1 MRIRSLVNSSW
12 LRLLLTRQLGSR
24 QVAIC
29 GYLVVLA
36 VFACVGYGCKP
47 KIEINTNY
55 DQGIVTKRYTSFRWY
70 PEIGY
75 ERKGRA
81 RHDKALDVFLRREI
95 ELSFQ
100 ELGMAKLDNDSADL
114 MVVYHA
120 ALEEEITF
128 SDLSTF
134 YASPYGPRFLT
145 WSNWTDLEVKNRVY
159 PLGTLLIDVIDV
171 KEKKLIWRASSQ
183 LNVDRYGDVNANQ
196 SIASGVFAI
205 VSKFPPTVNA
215 AK

>member
-1 MRIRSLVNSSW
+1 M
-12 LRLLLTRQLGSR
+12 
-24 QVAIC
+24 AIC
-29 GYLVVLA
+29 AYLVLLSA
-36 VFACVGYGCKP
+36 VACIGNGCRP
-47 KIEINTNY
+47 TIEVNTTY
-55 DQGIVTKRYTSFRWY
+55 DKGVVAKRYTSFRWY

-100 ELGMAKLDNDSADL
+100 ELGLAKLDNDSADL

-145 WSNWTDLEVKNRVY
+145 WSSWTDPEVKNRVY
-159 PLGTLLIDVIDV
+159 PVGTLLIDVIDV
-171 KEKKLIWRASSQ
+171 KEKKLIWRASSP
-183 LNVDRYGDVNANQ
+183 LNVDSYGDVNANQ
-196 SIASGVFAI
+196 KIASGVFAI
-205 VSKFPPTVNA
+205 VGKFPPTANA
-215 AK
+215 GR